1 MHGKGC
7 GVSWEPKA
15 ADGMAFLAPSQP
27 VQASLG
33 TLADTG
39 ARLCLTTHP
48 SRVFSQLGTPE
59 TQTDQHNRGQPRLAG
74 QRLMSKE
81 NTCGFKPLD
90 YTAIGHGYM
99 GLAHPCHGAFRT
111 DVLEGSFDDSSA

>member
-1 MHGKGC
+1 MRHKGC

-59 TQTDQHNRGQPRLAG
+59 TQTDPHNRGPAPTGQPETHEQIKHLW
-74 QRLMSKE
+74 
-81 NTCGFKPLD
+81 F
-90 YTAIGHGYM
+90 
-99 GLAHPCHGAFRT
+99 
-111 DVLEGSFDDSSA
+111 